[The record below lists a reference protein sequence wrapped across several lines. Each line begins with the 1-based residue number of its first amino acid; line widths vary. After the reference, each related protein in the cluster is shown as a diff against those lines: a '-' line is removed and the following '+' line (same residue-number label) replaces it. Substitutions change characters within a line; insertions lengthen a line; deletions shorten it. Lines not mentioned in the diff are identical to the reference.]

1 MIFYPVQ
8 LVQLLINRDHR
19 DNVLF
24 MAVLKGSSSCE
35 TNTRAACINHSNL
48 EYLMLFFF
56 LLSKSKHC
64 LGSKLQSC
72 IFASLTTLFCQYA
85 RTEPS
90 TTWKLRLNMN
100 GDKLRNV
107 DTVWI
112 EI

>member
-64 LGSKLQSC
+64 LGSKSQSC
-72 IFASLTTLFCQYA
+72 IFCQ
-85 RTEPS
+85 
-90 TTWKLRLNMN
+90 LNHIV
-100 GDKLRNV
+100 LPIRSHRAQYYLE
-107 DTVWI
+107 TQA
-112 EI
+112 

>member
-1 MIFYPVQ
+1 MIFYPVH

-19 DNVLF
+19 ENVLF
-24 MAVLKGSSSCE
+24 MDVLKVSSSCE

-48 EYLMLFFF
+48 EYLMLIF
-56 LLSKSKHC
+56 LWSKSKHC

-90 TTWKLRLNMN
+90 TTWKLRLNVN

>member
-8 LVQLLINRDHR
+8 LVQLLINRNHR
-19 DNVLF
+19 ENVLF
-24 MAVLKGSSSCE
+24 MGVLKVSSSCE

-48 EYLMLFFF
+48 EYLMHIF
-56 LLSKSKHC
+56 LWSGSKS
-64 LGSKLQSC
+64 QSC

-90 TTWKLRLNMN
+90 TTCKLRLNVN

-107 DTVWI
+107 DTV
-112 EI
+112 